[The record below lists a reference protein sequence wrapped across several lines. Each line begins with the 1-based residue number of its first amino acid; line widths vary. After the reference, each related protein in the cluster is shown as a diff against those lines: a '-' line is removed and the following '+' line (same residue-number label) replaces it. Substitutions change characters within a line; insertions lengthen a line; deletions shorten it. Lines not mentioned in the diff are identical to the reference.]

1 MRLLVAPD
9 ATADEVLTGGSV
21 AAMSTI
27 LLLAGDDDVL
37 LQRELEGRLAARRDT
52 DPSVDVDVRDVT
64 ELERL
69 PELRTSS
76 LFGSAVCLVLRGVEQ
91 ISGDLKTDLEA
102 YLDDPAPDAT
112 VILVARGTGKIQ
124 RIARLAKQHGERVDV
139 KRPADWDDA
148 AWIALVT
155 DEFARHD
162 RRADDG
168 AVTALRAHAGTDTT
182 ALVSQ
187 VATVCA
193 AAPPGTITVE
203 HVEQAV
209 EGRGR
214 ASGFAVADAVAERDP
229 ARALVALRGAL
240 ESGEAPLALLGA
252 LTFRLRQLL
261 RVRGGASAKDAGMS
275 PGQHRRT
282 QALLR
287 GFGPG
292 ELARCH
298 ERLAELDLELKG
310 SDLPGELL
318 LEVAVVEIATPGDL
332 ARDRSTSA

>member
-1 MRLLVAPD
+1 MSEMLLV
-9 ATADEVLTGGSV
+9 T
-21 AAMSTI
+21 
-27 LLLAGDDDVL
+27 GDDDVL
-37 LQRELEGRLAARRDT
+37 LQRELERRLALLRDAHA
-52 DPSVDVDVRDVT
+52 DLDVDVRDVA

-76 LFGSAVCLVLRGVEQ
+76 LFGSTVCLVLRGAEQ
-91 ISGDLKTDLEA
+91 VSGELKADLEA
-102 YLDDPAPDAT
+102 YLDDPAPDVA
-112 VILVARGTGKIQ
+112 VVLVARGVGKIQ
-124 RIARLAKQHGERVDV
+124 RIAKLVKQHGDRVDV

-148 AWIALVT
+148 AWVALAT

-162 RRADDG
+162 RRADDE
-168 AVTALRAHAGTDTT
+168 AIAALRAHAGTDTT
-182 ALVSQ
+182 AIVSQ

-193 AAPPGTITVE
+193 AAPAGTITVE

-214 ASGFAVADAVAERDP
+214 ASGFAVADAVVERDP

-261 RVRGGASAKDAGMS
+261 RVRGGSSARDAGMS

-287 GFGPG
+287 GFGAG
-292 ELARCH
+292 ELAWCH
-298 ERLAELDLELKG
+298 DRLARLDLDLKG

-318 LEVAVVEIATPGDL
+318 LEIAVVEIATPGRATRLD
-332 ARDRSTSA
+332 AASATR